1 MHITDWWA
9 TLSTLVG
16 QSVDD
21 PKAGLAGLPPP
32 DSIDMWPMLTGA
44 NATSPRTT
52 LVLRAMPD
60 DDQAAIIR
68 TLTLPGTAVPTRMKL
83 VVGGQGGYWG
93 GVYAPNTTAAV
104 KLAPC
109 GAGCLFNLDLDPTE
123 HVDLSKDPRYAST
136 LKTLQDE
143 LEAARATYYQS
154 PGTKAGDKAAVPWA
168 KAHGGFWGPWLPG
181 EPPRYRCHLG
191 CILLKMAAISLLA
204 GPYVPPPPS
213 PPPHPVPP
221 TPPTAGFILRRGNRE
236 AGPQCL
242 TVLGLKKAAHAVYG
256 ECDGGSHWTVD
267 PESGSGALVNV
278 AAKSAAAGYLRE
290 SPGQNCSAGNS
301 AQLGVSGG
309 SGDIVTV
316 FDESGKIVILC
327 LYVALSVSLTPKVSL
342 LQRASCESLRAV
354 TLVVGCA
361 SAWLARRRCSS

>member
-1 MHITDWWA
+1 
-9 TLSTLVG
+9 
-16 QSVDD
+16 
-21 PKAGLAGLPPP
+21 
-32 DSIDMWPMLTGA
+32 MLTGA

-83 VVGGQGGYWG
+83 VVGSQGGYWG

-109 GAGCLFNLDLDPTE
+109 GAGCLFNLALDPTE

-181 EPPRYRCHLG
+181 PF
-191 CILLKMAAISLLA
+191 
-204 GPYVPPPPS
+204 VPPPPS

-221 TPPTAGFILRRGNRE
+221 TPPTAGFILRRGNTE

-256 ECDGGSHWTVD
+256 ECDGGSHWTFD
-267 PESGSGALVNV
+267 PESGSGALINV
-278 AAKSAAAGYLRE
+278 AANSAEAGYLRE
-290 SPGQNCSAGNS
+290 SPGQNCSIGNS

-316 FDESGKIVILC
+316 FDESGKTWYFSIC
-327 LYVALSVSLTPKVSL
+327 
-342 LQRASCESLRAV
+342 RAV
-354 TLVVGCA
+354 CLANPQSVAIAAGLLRELACGDAGGGMCLGVVGT
-361 SAWLARRRCSS
+361 SAVQLMSCSAPGAQGWRKEDAGHRADPMELFS

>member
-1 MHITDWWA
+1 
-9 TLSTLVG
+9 
-16 QSVDD
+16 
-21 PKAGLAGLPPP
+21 
-32 DSIDMWPMLTGA
+32 MLTGA

-83 VVGGQGGYWG
+83 VVGSQGGYWG

-109 GAGCLFNLDLDPTE
+109 GAGCLFNLDLDQTE

-154 PGTKAGDKAAVPWA
+154 PGTKAGDKTAVPWA

-191 CILLKMAAISLLA
+191 CILLKTAAISLRTGSQKRSLCSRTVRSSGRCVRRTTRPPALHTRISRSYPVAKLGRAAAPGVLPCDCRPREEGRGA
-204 GPYVPPPPS
+204 GSTTIRQPCPQRY
-213 PPPHPVPP
+213 
-221 TPPTAGFILRRGNRE
+221 RRGSV
-236 AGPQCL
+236 
-242 TVLGLKKAAHAVYG
+242 TTH
-256 ECDGGSHWTVD
+256 
-267 PESGSGALVNV
+267 GAR
-278 AAKSAAAGYLRE
+278 S
-290 SPGQNCSAGNS
+290 
-301 AQLGVSGG
+301 
-309 SGDIVTV
+309 
-316 FDESGKIVILC
+316 
-327 LYVALSVSLTPKVSL
+327 
-342 LQRASCESLRAV
+342 
-354 TLVVGCA
+354 
-361 SAWLARRRCSS
+361 